1 MLCGITQSNK
11 RSERGDAGSVVRRR
25 LQGIPKLERSQVPGW
40 ISGKP
45 RKHQGFCFQSHRGCT
60 YIYMYFLHEELETYR
75 FEMLADSSCQCG
87 LQAKILNKEGKV
99 MPYITI
105 KQPPVYYQMSF
116 EDIMAGVDDLSKYV
130 IPNVTNTRTHWVE
143 RPNDK
148 LIENANICRLIELL
162 QTFNQHKE
170 ALFQADRASLYHTF
184 HIPKSSGGLRRIDA
198 PLPELMNA
206 LRELKTLF
214 ETNMFALY
222 HTTAFAYVRGRSTI
236 DAIKRHQRN
245 ESKWFLKL
253 DFSNF
258 FGSTTP
264 GFVLDM
270 LSQIFPF
277 SEIVRYTAGKH
288 ELEKALSLCFL
299 NDGLPQGTPISPFI
313 TNVMMIA
320 LDHKISNGLR
330 SFDSRRFVYTRYA
343 DDLLISCKIDFD
355 KDKVQQ
361 FVIDKLAEFRAPF
374 SIKKEK
380 TRYGSSAGR
389 NWNLGV
395 MLNKDNQI
403 TIGHKRKKE
412 FKAMLDNYMRDRK
425 TENRWELHD
434 IQVLSGLISYYKMV
448 ERDYIDYLL
457 RQYSEKHRE
466 DIEGCIKA
474 DLRREIA

>member
-1 MLCGITQSNK
+1 MPEMLRRSSVLMQIT
-11 RSERGDAGSVVRRR
+11 
-25 LQGIPKLERSQVPGW
+25 
-40 ISGKP
+40 SGKG
-45 RKHQGFCFQSHRGCT
+45 R
-60 YIYMYFLHEELETYR
+60 EL
-75 FEMLADSSCQCG
+75 
-87 LQAKILNKEGKV
+87 
-99 MPYITI
+99 MPYITV
-105 KQPPVYYQMSF
+105 KQPPVYYQITF
-116 EDIMAGVDDLSKYV
+116 EDMLAGIDDLSKYV
-130 IPNVTNTRTHWVE
+130 MPNVTNTRTYWVD
-143 RPNDK
+143 RPNDR
-148 LIENANICRLIELL
+148 LIENTDVAGMIGLL
-162 QTFNQHKE
+162 NVFNTSKE

-214 ETNMFALY
+214 ETHMFALY
-222 HTTAFAYVRGRSTI
+222 HTTAFAYVRRRSTV

-253 DFSNF
+253 DFANF
-258 FGSTTP
+258 FGSTTLA
-264 GFVLDM
+264 FVLDM
-270 LSQIFPF
+270 MSRMFPF
-277 SEIVRYTAGKH
+277 SEIVKYPAGRDA
-288 ELEKALSLCFL
+288 LTKALSLCFL

-320 LDHKISNGLR
+320 VDHKISNTLR
-330 SFDSRRFVYTRYA
+330 NFDSRRFVYTRYA

-361 FVIDKLAEFRAPF
+361 FVIDALAEFQAPF

-403 TIGHKRKKE
+403 TVGHKRKKE

-425 TENRWELHD
+425 TGNAWDRHD
-434 IQVLSGLISYYKMV
+434 IQVLGGLVSYYRMV

-457 RQYSEKHRE
+457 KQYSEKHGADVE
-466 DIEGCIKA
+466 KCIKA
-474 DLRREIA
+474 DLSANAPMEAVL